1 MKTRRAG
8 CEEPTRNLKAST
20 RNEMLEGGKAK
31 MAERSYTRD
40 TGKFWNQA
48 PIGITEAPT
57 KETAK

>member
-1 MKTRRAG
+1 
-8 CEEPTRNLKAST
+8 
-20 RNEMLEGGKAK
+20 MLEGGKAK

-57 KETAK
+57 KETAKQLIKSYCKTLPL